1 MQNKNSA
8 KQKWAFLKRQ
18 SSKDF
23 KPFKQFHITQ
33 AIKMP
38 LNLICDKEAS
48 FQKMEMQVSLQ
59 VQIRQIPASTSY
71 WSTRRFLWFIIYSQ
85 QAGDGERVS
94 LTLDLRQ
101 LGMSGKCYGFI
112 NEG

>member
-1 MQNKNSA
+1 
-8 KQKWAFLKRQ
+8 
-18 SSKDF
+18 
-23 KPFKQFHITQ
+23 
-33 AIKMP
+33 MP

-85 QAGDGERVS
+85 QAGDGERASPWTSDSLECQGSVMVS
-94 LTLDLRQ
+94 LTRDKELQITSALNTEKAKDQ
-101 LGMSGKCYGFI
+101 
-112 NEG
+112 

>member
-1 MQNKNSA
+1 MQSKNSA
-8 KQKWAFLKRQ
+8 KQKRDFLKRQ

-23 KPFKQFHITQ
+23 KPFKQFHITR
-33 AIKMP
+33 AAKMP
-38 LNLICDKEAS
+38 LSLICDKEACL
-48 FQKMEMQVSLQ
+48 QKMEVQVSLQ
-59 VQIRQIPASTSY
+59 VQIRQIPATTSY

-85 QAGDGERVS
+85 QAEDGERAS
-94 LTLDLRQ
+94 LTLDLKE